1 MELTL
6 GLGLLLVALSVIIG
20 IVSALFGIGGGIL
33 IVPALVI
40 LADFSQHLAEGT
52 SLLIIVPT
60 ALMGVRAHNR
70 SGFLSLRHGLFLGAG
85 GMIGAFVGATTAL
98 QLSSETLTRAFGV
111 FTVLMGVRF
120 IVTGRRILH
129 RDATDA

>member
-6 GLGLLLVALSVIIG
+6 GLALLLIALSVIIG

-40 LADFSQHLAEGT
+40 LAGFNQHLAEGT

-60 ALMGVRAHNR
+60 ALMGVRSHNR
-70 SGFLSLRHGLFLGAG
+70 SGFLSPRHGLLLGSG
-85 GMIGAFVGATTAL
+85 GMVGAFVGASTAL
-98 QLSSETLTRAFGV
+98 QLSSQTLTRAFGV
-111 FTVLMGVRF
+111 FTVVMGVRF
-120 IVTGRRILH
+120 IVTGRRILR
-129 RDATDA
+129 RDSAAE

>member
-1 MELTL
+1 MELTF
-6 GLGLLLVALSVIIG
+6 GMALLLVALSVIIG

-60 ALMGVRAHNR
+60 AMMGVRSHNR
-70 SGFLSLRHGLFLGAG
+70 SGFLSLRHGLLLGAG
-85 GMIGAFVGATTAL
+85 GMVGALVGASTAL

-111 FTVLMGVRF
+111 FTVLIGARF
-120 IVTGRRILH
+120 IVTGRRILQ
-129 RDATDA
+129 RQRSTD